1 MPKRP
6 SRGGFEG
13 ADATRKRQKIVHEAP
28 TFEEVASA
36 RHLQQLLTFEQDQK
50 RARHGIQSL
59 KVFLDGFN
67 SGTGDNDARFALLR
81 EYLEASRPRDSTGD
95 DAVYLSDVMET
106 WSYGAQVN
114 NEAMMSAVPA
124 VLALLLQV
132 VSQSLQLLPHALD
145 IARTL
150 LQERQ
155 LKLIAKCLSAPK
167 GSGYVI
173 SPTLRLMRELVTLDG
188 GTLARRVFRARDHTF
203 ASFARNLEIRH
214 LGADGERGG
223 GVVEDPSKPSV
234 RTNAIK
240 LFLSCLKFLPSEAKK
255 ELLMLKEVF
264 SHLTFLIK
272 DDPPFLIV
280 ELLAALKKSVLLD
293 EKLPREVK
301 FRTFNTKTLDR
312 LAGLYTYRHDV
323 EGDDQPSVRESVHE
337 FLLYTCTTPGAGVLY
352 SGTGL
357 YPKELEDE
365 AAQDVKSLDDYAL
378 ERVAWMDKYKDDIAV
393 ANFVLSEF
401 IQKLR
406 PWSSLKHSELI
417 VAIFQSAP
425 ELVASY
431 FINNKSFTFEPKLS
445 MTWIGYAAFLFN
457 TVNLP
462 LPPHYGPTTGY
473 RRVPPPTSILLDNIL
488 PLPLKQRDLVRC
500 LSSKSTLV
508 SFFAVRILVLAL
520 QKLQVA
526 LKMHREAAESS
537 KSTWET
543 ASRKLIDEFCQK
555 IPDMKEVTKCYKAMA
570 EENVLQR
577 EAASRLL
584 LLYYE
589 VIPQVALRAN
599 FDVSPFL
606 VNSLTRL
613 DSRADEP
620 QNQALA
626 LMELENLIA
635 IAGYSPGMRWFAKT
649 EGLAASPFVALLK
662 FYVEA
667 AQGRPKLKEVL
678 ESVAVQHQLVL
689 QKTGLVPLLCA
700 ARELKKSGKSRNLD
714 LIWEFVDNCAGRCAA
729 SPLKYVDLMQESATQ
744 GGDEVFA
751 SLLLATMAEQLSFV
765 ADKATDKKDL
775 ELLSKFLTVL
785 LSCAQ
790 TKGETKA
797 VISAFAKKMTEVL
810 GDRASAVIP
819 KTDKAFLNGEPG
831 DEATVAD
838 DAGPQLQRQNTSAN
852 DEEMDKHSLEVIL
865 DVSYEL
871 DDDNSALLKWNSKS
885 VEDLVDEG
893 YAAALIRLLWSEHG
907 SIRQEAL
914 TNILKMA
921 AKFKES
927 NYEEKDQI
935 WLLLSE
941 LAESS
946 RALVTRGPVA
956 SPLVSF
962 AIASLEVLKNPLHCL
977 YAKVNSFLTRG
988 PVWQHDKVPLAH
1000 DILHGA
1006 PSEDD
1011 RYYTEVSWLLA
1022 YLLDGLRT
1030 PADLAVYHQK
1040 KWFEK
1045 IFALAGN
1052 PYMRANLR
1060 TRILRILW
1068 RATCI
1073 EGGSTTLATRFGI
1086 VSWLE
1091 VQEARCGG
1099 GSGSGGGVEKVD
1111 ADTRETKR
1119 LYRALRRR
1127 VWETCDQERVGEW
1140 SRKGVPL
1147 GLEG

>member
-6 SRGGFEG
+6 SRGLEG
-13 ADATRKRQKIVHEAP
+13 ADVSRKRQKVVHEAP
-28 TFEEVASA
+28 TFEEVNHS
-36 RHLQQLLTFEQDQK
+36 RHLQQLLTFDQDQK

-67 SGTGDNDARFALLR
+67 SGDGDNKDRFTTLR
-81 EYLEASRPRDSTGD
+81 EYLDAARPRDTSG
-95 DAVYLSDVMET
+95 DAVHLGDIMET
-106 WSYGAQVN
+106 WSYGAQIN

-132 VSQSLQLLPHALD
+132 ASQTLELLPHALD

-155 LKLIAKCLSAPK
+155 LKLIARCLSAPK
-167 GSGYVI
+167 GSGYII
-173 SPTLRLMRELVTLDG
+173 SPTLRLVREIVTLDG
-188 GTLARRVFRARDHTF
+188 GALARRVFRARDHTF

-214 LGADGERGG
+214 LGGADGEKSG
-223 GVVEDPSKPSV
+223 VEDPSKPSV

-240 LFLSCLKFLPSEAKK
+240 LFLSCLKFLPAEAKK
-255 ELLMLKEVF
+255 EMLMLKEVF
-264 SHLTFLIK
+264 SHLTFLLK
-272 DDPPFLIV
+272 DDPPFLIL
-280 ELLAALKKSVLLD
+280 EMLAALKKYVLLD
-293 EKLPREVK
+293 DKLPREVK
-301 FRTFNTKTLDR
+301 FRAFNTKTLDR
-312 LAGLYTYRHDV
+312 LAGLYGYRHDV
-323 EGDDQPSVRESVHE
+323 EGDDQPSVREAVHE
-337 FLLYTCTTPGAGVLY
+337 FLLYACTTPGAGVLY

-365 AAQDVKSLDDYAL
+365 AAQDVKSLDDYGL
-378 ERVAWMDKYKDDIAV
+378 ERVAWMDKYKDDIVV

-417 VAIFQSAP
+417 VAIFQAAP

-431 FINNKSFTFEPKLS
+431 FLNNKSFTFEPKLS

-462 LPPHYGPTTGY
+462 LPPHYGPTPGY
-473 RRVPPPTSILLDNIL
+473 RRVPPPTSILLDNIM

-508 SFFAVRILVLAL
+508 SFFAIRILVLAL
-520 QKLQVA
+520 QKLEAA

-537 KSTWET
+537 KSTWEMAT
-543 ASRKLIDEFCQK
+543 RKLIDEFCQK

-613 DSRADEP
+613 DNRAEEP

-662 FYVEA
+662 FYVEN
-667 AQGRPKLKEVL
+667 AQGRSKLKEVL
-678 ESVAVQHQLVL
+678 QSVAVQHQLVL
-689 QKTGLVPLLCA
+689 QQTGLTPLLRA
-700 ARELKKSGKSRNLD
+700 ARELRKGGKSRNPV
-714 LIWEFVDNCAGRCAA
+714 LIWEYLDNCAGRCAA
-729 SPLKYVDLMQESATQ
+729 SPLKYVDLMQESVTEGQ
-744 GGDEVFA
+744 DESSA
-751 SLLLATMAEQLSFV
+751 SLILATTVEQLPFV
-765 ADKATDKKDL
+765 ADKATNKKDL
-775 ELLSKFLTVL
+775 ELLSKFLTVF
-785 LSCAQ
+785 LSGAQ
-790 TKGETKA
+790 TKGETPA
-797 VISAFAKKMTEVL
+797 VISAFAKKMTEIL
-810 GDRASAVIP
+810 AGRAPAIAPEADDTLLEGEVEEEAASEDMGTVSQRQRPAIV
-819 KTDKAFLNGEPG
+819 NGEL
-831 DEATVAD
+831 D
-838 DAGPQLQRQNTSAN
+838 DS
-852 DEEMDKHSLEVIL
+852 SLEAIL
-865 DVSYEL
+865 DVPFGPDE
-871 DDDNSALLKWNSKS
+871 DNSALLKWNSKS
-885 VEDLVDEG
+885 VEDLIDEG
-893 YAAALIRLLWSEHG
+893 YAAALIRLLWSEHA

-914 TNILKMA
+914 TNIMKMA

-927 NYEEKDQI
+927 TYEEKDQI

-946 RALVTRGPVA
+946 RVLVTRGPIA

-962 AIASLEVLKNPLHCL
+962 AISALEVLKNPLHCL
-977 YAKVNSFLTRG
+977 YPKVNSFLTRG

-1006 PSEDD
+1006 PSDDD

-1045 IFALAGN
+1045 VFALAGN

-1060 TRILRILW
+1060 TRILRVLW

-1091 VQEARCGG
+1091 AQEARCDGG
-1099 GSGSGGGVEKVD
+1099 GGDASAEDKVERID
-1111 ADTRETKR
+1111 ADSRETRR

-1140 SRKGVPL
+1140 SRKGIPSA
-1147 GLEG
+1147 LEA

>member
-6 SRGGFEG
+6 SRGLEG
-13 ADATRKRQKIVHEAP
+13 TDASRKRQKVVHEAP
-28 TFEEVASA
+28 TFEEVNHS
-36 RHLQQLLTFEQDQK
+36 RHLQQLLTFDQDQK

-67 SGTGDNDARFALLR
+67 SGNGDNKDRFTTLR
-81 EYLEASRPRDSTGD
+81 EYLDAARPRDTSD
-95 DAVYLSDVMET
+95 DAVHLGDIMET
-106 WSYGAQVN
+106 WSYGAQIN

-132 VSQSLQLLPHALD
+132 ASQTLELLPHALD

-155 LKLIAKCLSAPK
+155 LKLIARCLSAPK
-167 GSGYVI
+167 GSGYII
-173 SPTLRLMRELVTLDG
+173 SPTLRLVREIVTLDG
-188 GTLARRVFRARDHTF
+188 GALARRVFRARDHTF
-203 ASFARNLEIRH
+203 ASFARNLEIRY
-214 LGADGERGG
+214 LGGADGEKSG
-223 GVVEDPSKPSV
+223 VEDPSKPSV

-240 LFLSCLKFLPSEAKK
+240 LFLSCLKFLPAEAKK
-255 ELLMLKEVF
+255 EMLMLKEVF
-264 SHLTFLIK
+264 SHLTFLLK
-272 DDPPFLIV
+272 DDPPFLIL
-280 ELLAALKKSVLLD
+280 EMLASLKKHVLLD
-293 EKLPREVK
+293 EKVPREVK
-301 FRTFNTKTLDR
+301 FRAFNTKTLDR
-312 LAGLYTYRHDV
+312 LAGLYAYRHDV
-323 EGDDQPSVRESVHE
+323 EGDDKPSVREVVHE

-365 AAQDVKSLDDYAL
+365 AAQDVKSLDDYGL

-417 VAIFQSAP
+417 VAIFQAAP

-431 FINNKSFTFEPKLS
+431 FLNNKSFTFEPKLS

-473 RRVPPPTSILLDNIL
+473 RRVPPPTSILLDNIM

-508 SFFAVRILVLAL
+508 SFFAIRILVLAL
-520 QKLQVA
+520 QKLEAA

-537 KSTWET
+537 KSTWEMAT
-543 ASRKLIDEFCQK
+543 RKLIDEFCQK

-613 DSRADEP
+613 DSRAEEP

-662 FYVEA
+662 FYVEN
-667 AQGRPKLKEVL
+667 AQGRSKLKEVL

-689 QKTGLVPLLCA
+689 QQTGLTPLLRA
-700 ARELKKSGKSRNLD
+700 ARELRNGGKSRNLD
-714 LIWEFVDNCAGRCAA
+714 LIWEYLDSCAGRCAA
-729 SPLKYVDLMQESATQ
+729 SPLKYVELMQESVTEGQ
-744 GGDEVFA
+744 DESSA
-751 SLLLATMAEQLSFV
+751 SLILATTVEQLPFV
-765 ADKATDKKDL
+765 ADKAMNKKDL
-775 ELLSKFLTVL
+775 ELLSKFLTVF

-790 TKGETKA
+790 TKGETPA
-797 VISAFAKKMTEVL
+797 VISAFAKKMTEIL
-810 GDRASAVIP
+810 AGRAPAVSPEADETLLEGEAEEETASEDNGAVSQRQKPVIV
-819 KTDKAFLNGEPG
+819 NGEL
-831 DEATVAD
+831 D
-838 DAGPQLQRQNTSAN
+838 DS
-852 DEEMDKHSLEVIL
+852 SLEAIL
-865 DVSYEL
+865 DVPFGPDE
-871 DDDNSALLKWNSKS
+871 DNSALLKWNSKS
-885 VEDLVDEG
+885 VEDLIDEG
-893 YAAALIRLLWSEHG
+893 YAAALIRLLWSEHA

-914 TNILKMA
+914 TNIMKMA

-927 NYEEKDQI
+927 TYEEKDQI

-946 RALVTRGPVA
+946 RVLVTRGPIA

-962 AIASLEVLKNPLHCL
+962 AISALEVLKNPLHCL
-977 YAKVNSFLTRG
+977 YPKVNSFLTRG

-1006 PSEDD
+1006 PSDD
-1011 RYYTEVSWLLA
+1011 DKYYTEVSWLLA

-1045 IFALAGN
+1045 VFALAGN

-1060 TRILRILW
+1060 TRILRVLW

-1091 VQEARCGG
+1091 AQEARCDGG
-1099 GSGSGGGVEKVD
+1099 GGDASAEDKVERVD
-1111 ADTRETKR
+1111 ADSRETRR

-1140 SRKGVPL
+1140 SRKGIPSA
-1147 GLEG
+1147 LEA

>member
-1 MPKRP
+1 MVKRP
-6 SRGGFEG
+6 SRGLEG
-13 ADATRKRQKIVHEAP
+13 ADVLRKRQKVVHEAP
-28 TFEEVASA
+28 TFEEVNHS
-36 RHLQQLLTFEQDQK
+36 RHLQQLLTFDQDQK

-59 KVFLDGFN
+59 KVFLDGFS
-67 SGTGDNDARFALLR
+67 SGNGDNKDRFTTLR
-81 EYLEASRPRDSTGD
+81 EYLDAARPRDTSDNAVHLGD
-95 DAVYLSDVMET
+95 IMET
-106 WSYGAQVN
+106 WSYAAQVN

-132 VSQSLQLLPHALD
+132 ASQTLELLPHALD

-155 LKLIAKCLSAPK
+155 LKLIARCLSAPK

-173 SPTLRLMRELVTLDG
+173 SPTLRLVRELVMLDG

-214 LGADGERGG
+214 LGGAADGEKNSS
-223 GVVEDPSKPSV
+223 VEDPSRPSV

-240 LFLSCLKFLPSEAKK
+240 LFLSCLKFLPAEAKK
-255 ELLMLKEVF
+255 EMLMLKEVF
-264 SHLTFLIK
+264 SHLTFLLK
-272 DDPPFLIV
+272 DDPPYLIL
-280 ELLAALKKSVLLD
+280 EMLAALKKHVLLD
-293 EKLPREVK
+293 DKLPREVK

-312 LAGLYTYRHDV
+312 LAGLYAYRHDV
-323 EGDDQPSVRESVHE
+323 EGDGKPSVRGSVHE

-352 SGTGL
+352 SGTGI

-365 AAQDVKSLDDYAL
+365 AAQDVKSLDDYGL
-378 ERVAWMDKYKDDIAV
+378 ERIAWMDKYKDDIAV

-417 VAIFQSAP
+417 VAIFQAAP

-431 FINNKSFTFEPKLS
+431 FLNNKSFTFEPKLS

-500 LSSKSTLV
+500 LSNKSTLI
-508 SFFAVRILVLAL
+508 SFFAIRILVLAL
-520 QKLQVA
+520 QKLEVA

-537 KSTWET
+537 KSTWEM
-543 ASRKLIDEFCQK
+543 AARKLIDEFYQK

-606 VNSLTRL
+606 VKSLTRL
-613 DSRADEP
+613 DSRAEEP

-662 FYVEA
+662 FYVEN
-667 AQGRPKLKEVL
+667 AQGRSKLKEVL

-689 QKTGLVPLLCA
+689 QQVGLTPLLRA
-700 ARELKKSGKSRNLD
+700 ARELKKGGKPRNLD
-714 LIWEFVDNCAGRCAA
+714 LIWEYLDNCAGRCAA
-729 SPLKYVDLMQESATQ
+729 SPLKYVELMQESVTEGQ
-744 GGDEVFA
+744 VGNST
-751 SLLLATMAEQLSFV
+751 SLILATVVEQLPFV

-775 ELLSKFLTVL
+775 EHLSEFLTVL

-790 TKGETKA
+790 TNGEAPA
-797 VISAFAKKMTEVL
+797 VIGVFAKKMTEILVGRAPAVVPKADVALL
-810 GDRASAVIP
+810 GGEAGEGAASEV
-819 KTDKAFLNGEPG
+819 NG
-831 DEATVAD
+831 
-838 DAGPQLQRQNTSAN
+838 AGPQRQKPVIVNGELDDS
-852 DEEMDKHSLEVIL
+852 SLEAIL
-865 DVSYEL
+865 DVPFGPDE
-871 DDDNSALLKWNSKS
+871 DNSALLKWNFKS

-893 YAAALIRLLWSEHG
+893 YAAALIRLLWSEHA

-927 NYEEKDQI
+927 TYEEKDQI

-946 RALVTRGPVA
+946 RVLVARGPVP

-962 AIASLEVLKNPLHCL
+962 AISALEVLKNPLHCL

-1006 PSEDD
+1006 PSDD
-1011 RYYTEVSWLLA
+1011 DKYYTEVSWLLA

-1045 IFALAGN
+1045 VFALAGN

-1060 TRILRILW
+1060 TRILRVLW

-1091 VQEARCGG
+1091 AQEARCGG
-1099 GSGSGGGVEKVD
+1099 GGEPSAEDKVERID
-1111 ADTRETKR
+1111 ADSRETRR

-1140 SRKGVPL
+1140 SRKGIPSAL
-1147 GLEG
+1147 GA

>member
-6 SRGGFEG
+6 SRGLEG
-13 ADATRKRQKIVHEAP
+13 ADVSRKRQKVVHEAP
-28 TFEEVASA
+28 TFEEVNHS
-36 RHLQQLLTFEQDQK
+36 RHLQQLLTFDQDQK

-67 SGTGDNDARFALLR
+67 SGDGDNKDRFTTLR
-81 EYLEASRPRDSTGD
+81 EYLDAARPRDTSG
-95 DAVYLSDVMET
+95 DAVHLGDIMET
-106 WSYGAQVN
+106 WSYGAQIN

-132 VSQSLQLLPHALD
+132 ASQTLELLPHALD

-155 LKLIAKCLSAPK
+155 LKLIARCLSAPK
-167 GSGYVI
+167 GSGYII
-173 SPTLRLMRELVTLDG
+173 SPTLRLVREIVTLDG
-188 GTLARRVFRARDHTF
+188 GALARRVFRARDHTF

-214 LGADGERGG
+214 LGGADGEKSG
-223 GVVEDPSKPSV
+223 VEDPSKPSV

-240 LFLSCLKFLPSEAKK
+240 LFLSCLKFLPAEAKK
-255 ELLMLKEVF
+255 EMLMLKEVF
-264 SHLTFLIK
+264 SHLTFLLK
-272 DDPPFLIV
+272 DDPPFLIL
-280 ELLAALKKSVLLD
+280 EMLAALKKYVLLD
-293 EKLPREVK
+293 DKLPREVK
-301 FRTFNTKTLDR
+301 FRAFNTKTLDR
-312 LAGLYTYRHDV
+312 LAGLYGYRHDV
-323 EGDDQPSVRESVHE
+323 EGDDQPSVREAVHE
-337 FLLYTCTTPGAGVLY
+337 FLLYACTTPGAGVLY

-365 AAQDVKSLDDYAL
+365 AAQDVKSLDDYGL
-378 ERVAWMDKYKDDIAV
+378 ERVAWMDKYKDDIVV

-417 VAIFQSAP
+417 VAIFQAAP

-431 FINNKSFTFEPKLS
+431 FLNNKSFTFEPKLS

-473 RRVPPPTSILLDNIL
+473 RRVPPPTSILLDNIM

-508 SFFAVRILVLAL
+508 SFFAIRILVLAL
-520 QKLQVA
+520 QKLEAA

-537 KSTWET
+537 KSTWEMAT
-543 ASRKLIDEFCQK
+543 RKLIDEFCQK

-613 DSRADEP
+613 DNRAEEP

-662 FYVEA
+662 FYVEN
-667 AQGRPKLKEVL
+667 AQGRSKLKEVL
-678 ESVAVQHQLVL
+678 QSVAVQHQLVL
-689 QKTGLVPLLCA
+689 QQTGLTPLLRA
-700 ARELKKSGKSRNLD
+700 ARELRKGDKSRNPV
-714 LIWEFVDNCAGRCAA
+714 LIWEYLDNCAGRCAA
-729 SPLKYVDLMQESATQ
+729 SPLKYVDLMQESVTEGQ
-744 GGDEVFA
+744 DESSA
-751 SLLLATMAEQLSFV
+751 SLILATTVEQLPFV
-765 ADKATDKKDL
+765 ADKATNKKDL
-775 ELLSKFLTVL
+775 ELLSKFLTVF
-785 LSCAQ
+785 LSGAQ
-790 TKGETKA
+790 TKGETPA
-797 VISAFAKKMTEVL
+797 VISAFAKKMTEIL
-810 GDRASAVIP
+810 AGRAPAIAPEADDTLLEGEVEEEAASEDMGTVSQRQRPAIV
-819 KTDKAFLNGEPG
+819 NGEL
-831 DEATVAD
+831 D
-838 DAGPQLQRQNTSAN
+838 DS
-852 DEEMDKHSLEVIL
+852 SLEAIL
-865 DVSYEL
+865 DVPFGPDE
-871 DDDNSALLKWNSKS
+871 DNSALLKWNSKS
-885 VEDLVDEG
+885 VEDLIDEG
-893 YAAALIRLLWSEHG
+893 YAAALIRLLWSEHA

-914 TNILKMA
+914 TNIMKMA

-927 NYEEKDQI
+927 TYEEKDQI

-946 RALVTRGPVA
+946 RVLVTRGPIA

-962 AIASLEVLKNPLHCL
+962 AISALEVLKNPLHCL
-977 YAKVNSFLTRG
+977 YPKVNSFLTRG

-1006 PSEDD
+1006 PSDDD

-1045 IFALAGN
+1045 VFALAGN

-1060 TRILRILW
+1060 TRILRVLW

-1091 VQEARCGG
+1091 AQEARCDGG
-1099 GSGSGGGVEKVD
+1099 GGDASAEDKVERID
-1111 ADTRETKR
+1111 ADSRETRR

-1140 SRKGVPL
+1140 SRKGIPSA
-1147 GLEG
+1147 LEA

>member
-6 SRGGFEG
+6 SRGPEG
-13 ADATRKRQKIVHEAP
+13 ADTLRKRQKVVHEAP
-28 TFEEVASA
+28 TFEEVNAS
-36 RHLQQLLTFEQDQK
+36 RQLQQLLSFEQDQR

-67 SGTGDNDARFALLR
+67 SGNGDNADRFTILK
-81 EYLEASRPRDSTGD
+81 EYLDAARPRDTSD
-95 DAVYLSDVMET
+95 EAVYLADIMET
-106 WSYGAQVN
+106 WSFSAQLN

-132 VSQSLQLLPHALD
+132 TSQSLDLLPHALD

-150 LQERQ
+150 LLERQ
-155 LKLIAKCLSAPK
+155 LKLIAKSLSAPK
-167 GSGYVI
+167 GSGYII
-173 SPTLRLMRELVTLDG
+173 SPTLRLVREVVTLDG
-188 GTLARRVFRARDHTF
+188 GALARRVFRARDHTF
-203 ASFARNLEIRH
+203 ASFARNLEIRN
-214 LGADGERGG
+214 LSGGEGG
-223 GVVEDPSKPSV
+223 VEDPLKPSV

-240 LFLSCLKFLPSEAKK
+240 LFLSCLKLLPAEAKK

-264 SHLTFLIK
+264 SHLTFLLK
-272 DDPPFLIV
+272 DDPAFLILEMLGV
-280 ELLAALKKSVLLD
+280 LKKHVLLD

-301 FRTFNTKTLDR
+301 FRAFNTKTLDR
-312 LAGLYTYRHDV
+312 LAGLYAYRHDV
-323 EGDDQPSVRESVHE
+323 EGDDTPSVKESVHE
-337 FLLYTCTTPGAGVLY
+337 FLVYTCTTPGAGVLY

-365 AAQDVKSLDDYAL
+365 AAQDVKSLDDFGL
-378 ERVAWMDKYKDDIAV
+378 ERVAWMDKYRDEIAV

-417 VAIFQSAP
+417 VAIFQAAP
-425 ELVASY
+425 ELLASY
-431 FINNKSFTFEPKLS
+431 FLSNKSFTFEPKLS

-500 LSSKSTLV
+500 LSHKSTLV
-508 SFFAVRILVLAL
+508 SFFAIRILVLAL
-520 QKLQVA
+520 QKLEVA
-526 LKMHREAAESS
+526 LRMHREAAESS

-543 ASRKLIDEFCQK
+543 AARKLVDEFCQK
-555 IPDMKEVTKCYKAMA
+555 IPDMKEVTKCYKAMS

-606 VNSLTRL
+606 VNSLNRL
-613 DSRADEP
+613 DSRSAEP

-635 IAGYSPGMRWFAKT
+635 IAGYSPGMRWFAKA
-649 EGLAASPFVALLK
+649 EGLAASPFVALFK
-662 FYVEA
+662 FYVEN
-667 AQGRPKLKEVL
+667 AQGRSKLKEVL

-689 QKTGLVPLLCA
+689 QETGLAPLLRA
-700 ARELKKSGKSRNLD
+700 ARELQKNSKSRNLD
-714 LIWEFVDNCAGRCAA
+714 LIWEYIDNCAGRCAA
-729 SPLKYVDLMQESATQ
+729 SPLKYVDLMQESVDSVAQ
-744 GGDEVFA
+744 GQDEASA
-751 SLLLATMAEQLSFV
+751 SLILATMVEQLPFV
-765 ADKATDKKDL
+765 ADKTTNKKDL

-785 LSCAQ
+785 LSCAT
-790 TKGETKA
+790 TKGETQA
-797 VISAFAKKMTEVL
+797 AISAFAQKMTEVL
-810 GDRASAVIP
+810 SGRASAVIP
-819 KTDKAFLNGEPG
+819 ETDASLLE
-831 DEATVAD
+831 DYSEE
-838 DAGPQLQRQNTSAN
+838 DAGAT
-852 DEEMDKHSLEVIL
+852 EETGAKSQKQKPTATGGELDGPALEAIL
-865 DVSYEL
+865 DVPYGADE
-871 DDDNSALLKWNSKS
+871 DNSALLKWNSKN
-885 VEDLVDEG
+885 VEDLVDDG
-893 YAAALIRLLWSEHG
+893 HAAALIRLLWSEHA

-914 TNILKMA
+914 TNIMKMA

-927 NYEEKDQI
+927 SYEEKDQI

-941 LAESS
+941 LVESS
-946 RALVTRGPVA
+946 RALVPQGPVA
-956 SPLVSF
+956 SSLVSF
-962 AIASLEVLKNPLHCL
+962 AISALEVLKNPLHCL
-977 YAKVNSFLTRG
+977 YPKVNSFLTRG

-1006 PSEDD
+1006 PSDDD

-1022 YLLDGLRT
+1022 YLLEGLRT
-1030 PADLAVYHQK
+1030 PADLAVFHQK

-1060 TRILRILW
+1060 TRILRILY

-1086 VSWLE
+1086 MSWLE
-1091 VQEARCGG
+1091 AQEARFAGAA
-1099 GSGSGGGVEKVD
+1099 VERD
-1111 ADTRETKR
+1111 ADGRETRR

-1140 SRKGVPL
+1140 SRKGVSL
-1147 GLEG
+1147 ALQA

>member
-6 SRGGFEG
+6 PRGLEG
-13 ADATRKRQKIVHEAP
+13 ADASRKRQKVVHEVP
-28 TFEEVASA
+28 TFEEVNHS
-36 RHLQQLLTFEQDQK
+36 RHLQQLLTFDQDQK
-50 RARHGIQSL
+50 RSRHGIQSL

-67 SGTGDNDARFALLR
+67 LGDADSNKDRFTTLR
-81 EYLEASRPRDSTGD
+81 EYLDAARPRDTSG
-95 DAVYLSDVMET
+95 DAVHLGDIMET
-106 WSYGAQVN
+106 WSYSAQIN

-132 VSQSLQLLPHALD
+132 ASQSLELLPHALD
-145 IARTL
+145 VARTL

-155 LKLIAKCLSAPK
+155 LKLIARCLSAPK
-167 GSGYVI
+167 GSGYII
-173 SPTLRLMRELVTLDG
+173 SPTLRLVREIVTLDG
-188 GTLARRVFRARDHTF
+188 GVLAKRVFRARDHTF

-214 LGADGERGG
+214 LGGADGERGG
-223 GVVEDPSKPSV
+223 IEDPSKPSV

-240 LFLSCLKFLPSEAKK
+240 LFLTCLKFLPVEAKK
-255 ELLMLKEVF
+255 EMLMLKEVF
-264 SHLTFLIK
+264 SHLTFLLK
-272 DDPPFLIV
+272 DDPPFLIL
-280 ELLAALKKSVLLD
+280 EMLAALKKHVLLD
-293 EKLPREVK
+293 DKLPREVK
-301 FRTFNTKTLDR
+301 FRAFNTKTLDR
-312 LAGLYTYRHDV
+312 LAGLYAYRHDV
-323 EGDDQPSVRESVHE
+323 DGDDTPSVRDVAHE

-365 AAQDVKSLDDYAL
+365 AAQDVKSLDDYGL
-378 ERVAWMDKYKDDIAV
+378 ERVAWMDKYKDDVAV

-417 VAIFQSAP
+417 VAIFQAAP

-431 FINNKSFTFEPKLS
+431 FLSNKSFTFEPKLS

-462 LPPHYGPTTGY
+462 LPPHYGATAGY

-508 SFFAVRILVLAL
+508 SFFAIRILVLAL
-520 QKLQVA
+520 QKLDAA

-537 KSTWET
+537 KSTWEM
-543 ASRKLIDEFCQK
+543 AARKLVDEFCQK

-613 DSRADEP
+613 DSRAEEP

-635 IAGYSPGMRWFAKT
+635 IAGFSPGMRWFAKT

-662 FYVEA
+662 FYVEN
-667 AQGRPKLKEVL
+667 AQGRSKLKEVL

-689 QKTGLVPLLCA
+689 QQTGLAPLLRA
-700 ARELKKSGKSRNLD
+700 ARELKKGGKTRNPD
-714 LIWEFVDNCAGRCAA
+714 LIWEYLDNCAGRCAA
-729 SPLKYVDLMQESATQ
+729 SPLKYVDLMQESVTDGQ
-744 GGDEVFA
+744 ENISA
-751 SLLLATMAEQLSFV
+751 SLILATMAEQLSFV
-765 ADKATDKKDL
+765 ADKATNKKDL

-785 LSCAQ
+785 LSCVQ
-790 TKGETKA
+790 TKGETPA
-797 VISAFAKKMTEVL
+797 LISAFAQKMTGVL
-810 GDRASAVIP
+810 AGHASAVVP
-819 KTDKAFLNGEPG
+819 EADKSLLEG
-831 DEATVAD
+831 DSEEKAASNDKGVES
-838 DAGPQLQRQNTSAN
+838 QRQKPDTVN
-852 DEEMDKHSLEVIL
+852 DEFDDSSLEAIL
-865 DVSYEL
+865 DVPFGPDE
-871 DDDNSALLKWNSKS
+871 DNSALLKWNSKS

-914 TNILKMA
+914 TNIMKMA

-927 NYEEKDQI
+927 TYEEKDQI

-946 RALVTRGPVA
+946 RVLVTRGPVA

-962 AIASLEVLKNPLHCL
+962 AISALEVLKNPLHCL
-977 YAKVNSFLTRG
+977 YPKVNSFLTRG

-1006 PSEDD
+1006 PSDDD

-1045 IFALAGN
+1045 VFALAGN

-1060 TRILRILW
+1060 TRILRVLW
-1068 RATCI
+1068 RATFI

-1091 VQEARCGG
+1091 AQEARCDGAP
-1099 GSGSGGGVEKVD
+1099 VEDKAERVV
-1111 ADTRETKR
+1111 ADGRETRR

-1140 SRKGVPL
+1140 SRKGIPSA
-1147 GLEG
+1147 LEA

>member
-6 SRGGFEG
+6 SRGPD
-13 ADATRKRQKIVHEAP
+13 DAARKRQKVVHEAP
-28 TFEEVASA
+28 TFEEVNTA
-36 RHLQQLLTFEQDQK
+36 RQLQGLLTFDQDQK

-67 SGTGDNDARFALLR
+67 TPDADNSDRFALLR
-81 EYLEASRPRDSTGD
+81 EYLVAAQPRDTSE
-95 DAVYLSDVMET
+95 DAVYLPDLMEM
-106 WSYGAQVN
+106 WAFGAQAN
-114 NEAMMSAVPA
+114 NEGLMSAVPA

-132 VSQSLQLLPHALD
+132 ASSSLELLPRALD
-145 IARTL
+145 LARTL

-155 LKLIAKCLSAPK
+155 LKLVARNLSAPK

-173 SPTLRLMRELVTLDG
+173 SPTLRLLREVVTIDG
-188 GTLARRVFRARDHTF
+188 GALARRVFRARDSTF

-214 LGADGERGG
+214 LGSEGL
-223 GVVEDPSKPSV
+223 EDPSKPSV

-240 LFLSCLKFLPSEAKK
+240 LFLSCLKYLPSEAKK

-264 SHLTFLIK
+264 SHLTFLLK
-272 DDPPFLIV
+272 DDPPFLIS
-280 ELLAALKKSVLLD
+280 EMLDALKKHVLLD

-301 FRTFNTKTLDR
+301 FRAFNTKTLDR
-312 LAGLYTYRHDV
+312 LAGLYAYRHDG
-323 EGDDQPSVRESVHE
+323 EGEVKEKVHE
-337 FLLYTCTTPGAGVLY
+337 FLVYACTSPGAGVLY

-365 AAQDVKSLDDYAL
+365 AAQDVKSSDDFGL
-378 ERVAWMDKYKDDIAV
+378 ERVAWMDKYKDEVAV

-417 VAIFQSAP
+417 VAIFQAAP

-431 FINNKSFTFEPKLS
+431 FIGNKSFSFEPKLS

-457 TVNLP
+457 TVHLP
-462 LPPHYGPTTGY
+462 LPPHFGPVNGY

-500 LSSKSTLV
+500 LSHKSTLV

-520 QKLQVA
+520 QKLEVA
-526 LKMHREAAESS
+526 LKMHREAAESA
-537 KSTWET
+537 KSTWDT

-606 VNSLTRL
+606 VNALNRL
-613 DSRADEP
+613 DGRAEEP

-635 IAGYSPGMRWFAKT
+635 IAGYSPGMRWFAKA

-662 FYVEA
+662 LYVEN
-667 AQGRPKLKEVL
+667 AQGRTKLKQVL
-678 ESVAVQHQLVL
+678 ASVAVQHQLVL
-689 QKTGLVPLLCA
+689 PETGLAPFIRA
-700 ARELKKSGKSRNLD
+700 AKGVKKGKAKDINF
-714 LIWEFVDNCAGRCAA
+714 IWGYLDNCAGRCATSA
-729 SPLKYVDLMQESATQ
+729 LKYVDLMQESVE
-744 GGDEVFA
+744 DDVSA
-751 SLLLATMAEQLSFV
+751 SLILATMVEQLPFI
-765 ADKATDKKDL
+765 ADKTTDKKEL
-775 ELLSKFLTVL
+775 ELLSKFLALV
-785 LSCAQ
+785 LSCAK
-790 TKGETKA
+790 TKGET
-797 VISAFAKKMTEVL
+797 SAAIDALAKKMTATL
-810 GDRASAVIP
+810 DGRAPAVVP
-819 KTDKAFLNGEPG
+819 KSDKSLL
-831 DEATVAD
+831 D
-838 DAGPQLQRQNTSAN
+838 DASEEADESEDTTKPERQKAATGGKLDDS
-852 DEEMDKHSLEVIL
+852 SLEAIL
-865 DVSYEL
+865 DVPFA
-871 DDDNSALLKWNSKS
+871 DDEDNSALLKWNSKS
-885 VEDLVDEG
+885 VEDLVDDG
-893 YAAALIRLLWSEHG
+893 HAAALIRLLWSEHA

-914 TNILKMA
+914 TNIMKMA
-921 AKFKES
+921 ARIKES
-927 NYEEKDQI
+927 SYEEKDQI

-941 LAESS
+941 LAESA
-946 RALVTRGPVA
+946 RALVARGPVA
-956 SPLVSF
+956 SPLVAF
-962 AIASLEVLKNPLHCL
+962 AIAALDVLRNPLHCL
-977 YAKVNSFLTRG
+977 YAKVNTFLTRG
-988 PVWQHDKVPLAH
+988 PVWQADKVPLAH

-1006 PSEDD
+1006 PSDDD

-1022 YLLDGLRT
+1022 YLLEGLRG
-1030 PADLAVYHQK
+1030 PADLAVFHQK

-1045 IFALAGN
+1045 VFALAAN
-1052 PYMRANLR
+1052 PYLRANLR
-1060 TRILRILW
+1060 TRILRVLY
-1068 RATCI
+1068 RATCV

-1091 VQEARCGG
+1091 AQEARYVAAGDEE
-1099 GSGSGGGVEKVD
+1099 VAKVF
-1111 ADTRETKR
+1111 
-1119 LYRALRRR
+1119 RALRRR
-1127 VWETCDQERVGEW
+1127 VWETCDRERVGEW
-1140 SRKGVPL
+1140 SRGGVVAA
-1147 GLEG
+1147 LEG

>member
-6 SRGGFEG
+6 SRGLEG
-13 ADATRKRQKIVHEAP
+13 VDAARKRQKVVHEAP
-28 TFEEVASA
+28 TFEEVNHS

-67 SGTGDNDARFALLR
+67 SNDGDNRDRFALLK
-81 EYLEASRPRDSTGD
+81 EYLDASRPRDASD
-95 DAVYLSDVMET
+95 DAVFLADVMET
-106 WSYGAQVN
+106 WSYAAQIN
-114 NEAMMSAVPA
+114 NEAIMSAVPA

-132 VSQSLQLLPHALD
+132 VSQSLELLPHALD

-155 LKLIAKCLSAPK
+155 LKLIAKNLSAPK
-167 GSGYVI
+167 GSGYII
-173 SPTLRLMRELVTLDG
+173 SPTLRLLREVVTLDG
-188 GTLARRVFRARDHTF
+188 GTLARRVFRARDQTF
-203 ASFARNLEIRH
+203 VNFARNLEIKH
-214 LGADGERGG
+214 LTGETAA
-223 GVVEDPSKPSV
+223 VEDPSKPSV

-240 LFLSCLKFLPSEAKK
+240 LFLSCLKFLPTEAKK
-255 ELLMLKEVF
+255 ELLLLKEVF
-264 SHLTFLIK
+264 SHLTFLLK
-272 DDPPFLIV
+272 EDPPLLII
-280 ELLAALKKSVLLD
+280 EMLDALKKYALLD
-293 EKLPREVK
+293 DKLPREVK
-301 FRTFNTKTLDR
+301 FRVFNTKTLDR
-312 LAGLYTYRHDV
+312 LAGLYAYRHDV
-323 EGDDQPSVRESVHE
+323 EGDDKPSVREAVHA

-365 AAQDVKSLDDYAL
+365 AAQDVKSLDDFGL
-378 ERVAWMDKYKDDIAV
+378 ERVAWMDKYKEEIAV
-393 ANFVLSEF
+393 ANFVLSDF

-431 FINNKSFTFEPKLS
+431 FLNNKSFTFEPKLS

-462 LPPHYGPTTGY
+462 LPPHFGPVAGY

-500 LSSKSTLV
+500 LSHKSPLV
-508 SFFAVRILVLAL
+508 AFFAVRILVLAL
-520 QKLQVA
+520 QKLDVA
-526 LKMHREAAESS
+526 LKMHREAAELSRA
-537 KSTWET
+537 TWDT
-543 ASRKLIDEFCQK
+543 AARRLIDEFCQK
-555 IPDMKEVTKCYKAMA
+555 IPDMKEVTKCYKAMD

-613 DSRADEP
+613 DAAAGEES
-620 QNQALA
+620 QNRALA

-635 IAGYSPGMRWFAKT
+635 IAEYSPGMRWFAKA
-649 EGLAASPFVALLK
+649 EALSASPFVALLK
-662 FYVEA
+662 LHVEN
-667 AQGRPKLKEVL
+667 AQGRSKLREVL

-689 QKTGLVPLLCA
+689 QQTGLVPLLRA
-700 ARELKKSGKSRNLD
+700 ARELKKSGKVRKLD
-714 LIWEFVDNCAGRCAA
+714 LIWEYLDNCAGRCAA
-729 SPLKYVDLMQESATQ
+729 SPLKYVDLMQESVD
-744 GGDEVFA
+744 GGDSVSA
-751 SLLLATMAEQLSFV
+751 SLLLAAMVEQLPFV
-765 ADKATDKKDL
+765 AEKATDKEL
-775 ELLSKFLTVL
+775 GLLSMFLTLL
-785 LSCAQ
+785 LSSAQ
-790 TKGETKA
+790 TKGETSA
-797 VISAFAKKMTEVL
+797 VIVAFAGKMTEVL
-810 GDRASAVIP
+810 SGRAPAVVP
-819 KTDKAFLNGEPG
+819 ETDDALLH
-831 DEATVAD
+831 D
-838 DAGPQLQRQNTSAN
+838 DAGEKADASEEAGAKSQRQKPSIVSEELDESA
-852 DEEMDKHSLEVIL
+852 LEAIL
-865 DVSYEL
+865 DVPYGSEE
-871 DDDNSALLKWNSKS
+871 DNSALLKWNSKS
-885 VEDLVDEG
+885 VEDLVEEG
-893 YAAALIRLLWSEHG
+893 HAGALVRLLLSEHA

-927 NYEEKDQI
+927 SYEEKDQI

-946 RALVTRGPVA
+946 RALVAAGPVA

-962 AIASLEVLKNPLHCL
+962 AANAIDVLKNPLHCL
-977 YAKVNSFLTRG
+977 YPKVNAFLTRG

-1006 PSEDD
+1006 PSDDD

-1022 YLLDGLRT
+1022 YLLEGLRT
-1030 PADLAVYHQK
+1030 PADLAVFHKK

-1045 IFALAGN
+1045 VFALAGN
-1052 PYMRANLR
+1052 PYMRANIR
-1060 TRILRILW
+1060 TRILRILY
-1068 RATCI
+1068 RATRI
-1073 EGGSTTLATRFGI
+1073 EGGSTTLATRFGV

-1091 VQEARCGG
+1091 AQEARFSSAASTVGG
-1099 GSGSGGGVEKVD
+1099 DDG
-1111 ADTRETKR
+1111 RETR
-1119 LYRALRRR
+1119 ALYRALRRR
-1127 VWETCDQERVGEW
+1127 VWESCDQERVGAW
-1140 SRKGVPL
+1140 SRRGIPL
-1147 GLEG
+1147 ALGA

>member
-6 SRGGFEG
+6 SRGGLE
-13 ADATRKRQKIVHEAP
+13 ADAARKRQKVVHEAP
-28 TFEEVASA
+28 TFEEIHAA
-36 RHLQQLLTFEQDQK
+36 RQLQGLLTFDQDVK

-67 SGTGDNDARFALLR
+67 TPDADNKERFALLR
-81 EYLEASRPRDSTGD
+81 EYLDAARPRDTSE
-95 DAVYLSDVMET
+95 DAVHLSDVMEM
-106 WSYGAQVN
+106 WAFGASVN
-114 NEAMMSAVPA
+114 NEALMSAVPA

-132 VSQSLQLLPHALD
+132 ASQSLELLPRALD
-145 IARTL
+145 VARTL

-155 LKLIAKCLSAPK
+155 LKLIARNLSAPK
-167 GSGYVI
+167 GSGYII
-173 SPTLRLMRELVTLDG
+173 SPTLRLLREVVTIDG
-188 GTLARRVFRARDHTF
+188 GTLARRVFRARDSAL

-214 LGADGERGG
+214 LGTEG
-223 GVVEDPSKPSV
+223 VEDPSKPSV

-240 LFLSCLKFLPSEAKK
+240 LFLSLLKFLPSEAKK
-255 ELLMLKEVF
+255 ELLMMKEVF
-264 SHLTFLIK
+264 SHLTFLLK
-272 DDPPFLIV
+272 DDPPFLIL
-280 ELLAALKKSVLLD
+280 EMLEALKKHVLLD

-312 LAGLYTYRHDV
+312 LAGLYAYRHDV
-323 EGDDQPSVRESVHE
+323 EGEDKPSVKEKVHE
-337 FLLYTCTTPGAGVLY
+337 FLVYTCTSPGAGVLY
-352 SGTGL
+352 PGTGL
-357 YPKELEDE
+357 YPKELEDD
-365 AAQDVKSLDDYAL
+365 AAQDVKSLDDFGL
-378 ERVAWMDKYKDDIAV
+378 ERVAWMDKYKDEIAV

-417 VAIFQSAP
+417 VAIFQAAP

-431 FINNKSFTFEPKLS
+431 FINNKSFSFEPKLS

-457 TVNLP
+457 TVQLP
-462 LPPHYGPTTGY
+462 LAKHFGPASGY
-473 RRVPPPTSILLDNIL
+473 RRVPPPTSILLDNVL

-500 LSSKSTLV
+500 LSHKSTLV

-520 QKLQVA
+520 QKLEAA

-537 KSTWET
+537 KSTWDT

-606 VNSLTRL
+606 VNSLNRL
-613 DSRADEP
+613 DSRGDEP

-635 IAGYSPGMRWFAKT
+635 IAGYSPGMRWFAKA

-662 FYVEA
+662 LYVEN
-667 AQGRPKLKEVL
+667 AQGRTKLKEVL

-689 QKTGLVPLLCA
+689 PSTGLVPFIRA
-700 ARELKKSGKSRNLD
+700 AKDLTKSKPRNID
-714 LIWEFVDNCAGRCAA
+714 FIWGYLDNCAGRCAA
-729 SPLKYVDLMQESATQ
+729 SPLKYMDLMQESVQ
-744 GGDEVFA
+744 DEVSA
-751 SLLLATMAEQLSFV
+751 SLILAAMVEQLPFV
-765 ADKATDKKDL
+765 AEKTTDKKEL
-775 ELLSKFLTVL
+775 ELLSKFLSLVL
-785 LSCAQ
+785 GSAKA
-790 TKGETKA
+790 KGETSA
-797 VISAFAKKMTEVL
+797 VAEALAKKMTEVL
-810 GDRASAVIP
+810 AGRAPAVVP
-819 KTDKAFLNGEPG
+819 KAQKNVVDDVAEEE
-831 DEATVAD
+831 DATED
-838 DAGPQLQRQNTSAN
+838 TSKSERQNVDVGGEL
-852 DEEMDKHSLEVIL
+852 DESSLEAIL
-865 DVSYEL
+865 DVPFES
-871 DDDNSALLKWNSKS
+871 DKDNSALLKWNSKS

-893 YAAALIRLLWSEHG
+893 HAAALIRLLWSEHA

-914 TNILKMA
+914 TNIMKMA

-927 NYEEKDQI
+927 SYEEKEQI

-941 LAESS
+941 LVESS
-946 RALVTRGPVA
+946 RPLVTRGPVA
-956 SPLVSF
+956 SPLVAF
-962 AIASLEVLKNPLHCL
+962 AIAALEVLKNPLHCL
-977 YAKVNSFLTRG
+977 YAKVNTFLTRG

-1006 PSEDD
+1006 PSDDD

-1022 YLLDGLRT
+1022 YVLDGLRG
-1030 PADLAVYHQK
+1030 PADLAVLHQK

-1052 PYMRANLR
+1052 PYLRANLR
-1060 TRILRILW
+1060 NRILRILY
-1068 RATCI
+1068 RATRI
-1073 EGGSTTLATRFGI
+1073 EGGSTTLATRFGV
-1086 VSWLE
+1086 VSWLDA
-1091 VQEARCGG
+1091 QEARFVGDEE
-1099 GSGSGGGVEKVD
+1099 VRRV
-1111 ADTRETKR
+1111 
-1119 LYRALRRR
+1119 LRALRRR
-1127 VWETCDQERVGEW
+1127 VWETCDRERVGEW
-1140 SRKGVPL
+1140 SRGGVPL
-1147 GLEG
+1147 ALEA

>member
-1 MPKRP
+1 MVKRP
-6 SRGGFEG
+6 SRGLE
-13 ADATRKRQKIVHEAP
+13 DASRKRQKVVHEAP
-28 TFEEVASA
+28 TFEEVNHS
-36 RHLQQLLTFEQDQK
+36 RHLQQLLTFDQDQK

-59 KVFLDGFN
+59 KVFLDGFS
-67 SGTGDNDARFALLR
+67 SGNGDNKDRFTTLR
-81 EYLEASRPRDSTGD
+81 EYLDAARPRDTTENAVHLGD
-95 DAVYLSDVMET
+95 IMET

-132 VSQSLQLLPHALD
+132 ASQTLELLPHALD

-155 LKLIAKCLSAPK
+155 LKLIARCLSAPK

-173 SPTLRLMRELVTLDG
+173 SPTLRLVRELVMLDG
-188 GTLARRVFRARDHTF
+188 GTLAKRVFRARDHTF

-214 LGADGERGG
+214 LGGAADGEKSSS
-223 GVVEDPSKPSV
+223 VEDPSRPSV

-240 LFLSCLKFLPSEAKK
+240 LFLSCLKFLPAEAKK
-255 ELLMLKEVF
+255 EMLMLKEVF
-264 SHLTFLIK
+264 SHLTFLLK
-272 DDPPFLIV
+272 DDPPYLIL
-280 ELLAALKKSVLLD
+280 EMLAALKKHVLLD
-293 EKLPREVK
+293 DKLPREVK
-301 FRTFNTKTLDR
+301 FRAFNTKTLDR
-312 LAGLYTYRHDV
+312 LAGLYAYRHDV
-323 EGDDQPSVRESVHE
+323 EGDDKPAVREAVHD

-365 AAQDVKSLDDYAL
+365 AAQDVKSLDDYGL
-378 ERVAWMDKYKDDIAV
+378 ERVAWMDKYKDDVAV

-417 VAIFQSAP
+417 VAIFQAAP

-431 FINNKSFTFEPKLS
+431 FLNNKSFTFEPKLS

-508 SFFAVRILVLAL
+508 SFFAIRILVLAL
-520 QKLQVA
+520 QKLEVA
-526 LKMHREAAESS
+526 LNMHREAAESS
-537 KSTWET
+537 KSTWQM
-543 ASRKLIDEFCQK
+543 AARKLIDEFCQK
-555 IPDMKEVTKCYKAMA
+555 IPDMKEVTKCYKSMA
-570 EENVLQR
+570 DENVLQR

-613 DSRADEP
+613 DSRAEEP

-662 FYVEA
+662 FYVEN
-667 AQGRPKLKEVL
+667 AQGRSKLKEVL

-689 QKTGLVPLLCA
+689 QQTGLTPLLRA
-700 ARELKKSGKSRNLD
+700 ARELKKGGKSRNLD
-714 LIWEFVDNCAGRCAA
+714 LVWEYLDNCTGRCAA
-729 SPLKYVDLMQESATQ
+729 SPLKYVDLMQESVSEGQ
-744 GGDEVFA
+744 EGNSA
-751 SLLLATMAEQLSFV
+751 SLILATMVEQLPFAAEKS
-765 ADKATDKKDL
+765 TDEKGLKH
-775 ELLSKFLTVL
+775 LSKFLSVL

-790 TKGETKA
+790 TKGETPA
-797 VISAFAKKMTEVL
+797 VIGAFAKKMTEIL
-810 GDRASAVIP
+810 ADRAPAVVP
-819 KTDKAFLNGEPG
+819 KTDDALLEGEAGDGAASEVNG
-831 DEATVAD
+831 
-838 DAGPQLQRQNTSAN
+838 AGPQRQRPAIMNGEL
-852 DEEMDKHSLEVIL
+852 DDPSLEAIL
-865 DVSYEL
+865 DVPFGPDE
-871 DDDNSALLKWNSKS
+871 DNSALLKWNSKS

-893 YAAALIRLLWSEHG
+893 YAAALIRLLWSEHA

-914 TNILKMA
+914 TNIMKMA
-921 AKFKES
+921 VKFKES
-927 NYEEKDQI
+927 TYEEKEQI

-946 RALVTRGPVA
+946 RVLVARGPVA

-962 AIASLEVLKNPLHCL
+962 AISALDVLKNPLHCL
-977 YAKVNSFLTRG
+977 YPKVNSFLTRG

-1006 PSEDD
+1006 PSDD
-1011 RYYTEVSWLLA
+1011 DKYYTEVSWLLA

-1045 IFALAGN
+1045 VFALAGN

-1060 TRILRILW
+1060 TRILRVLW

-1091 VQEARCGG
+1091 AQEARCEG
-1099 GSGSGGGVEKVD
+1099 GSEASGEYKVERI
-1111 ADTRETKR
+1111 DTDSRETRR

-1140 SRKGVPL
+1140 SRNGIPSAL
-1147 GLEG
+1147 QA

>member
-1 MPKRP
+1 MPKRV
-6 SRGGFEG
+6 SRGFEG
-13 ADATRKRQKIVHEAP
+13 DPSRKRQKVVHEAP
-28 TFEEVASA
+28 TFEEVNTA
-36 RHLQQLLTFEQDQK
+36 RQLHQLLTFDQDQK
-50 RARHGIQSL
+50 RARHAIQSL
-59 KVFLDGFN
+59 KVFLDGFSSDDGN
-67 SGTGDNDARFALLR
+67 NKDRFALLK
-81 EYLEASRPRDSTGD
+81 EYLDAARPRDTSE
-95 DAVYLSDVMET
+95 DAVYLADVMEI
-106 WSYGAQVN
+106 WSFGAQAH
-114 NEAMMSAVPA
+114 NEAIMSAVPA

-132 VSQSLQLLPHALD
+132 VSQSLELLPHAMD
-145 IARTL
+145 VARTL

-155 LKLIAKCLSAPK
+155 LKLISRNLSAPK
-167 GSGYVI
+167 GSGYII
-173 SPTLRLMRELVTLDG
+173 SPTLRLLREIVTLDG
-188 GTLARRVFRARDHTF
+188 GTLAKRVFRARDSTF

-214 LGADGERGG
+214 LSEGL
-223 GVVEDPSKPSV
+223 EDPSKPSV

-240 LFLSCLKFLPSEAKK
+240 LFLSCLKFLPAEAKK

-264 SHLTFLIK
+264 SHLTFLLK
-272 DDPPFLIV
+272 DDPPFLIL
-280 ELLAALKKSVLLD
+280 EMLGALKKYVLLD
-293 EKLPREVK
+293 DKVPREVK
-301 FRTFNTKTLDR
+301 FRAFNTKTLDR
-312 LAGLYTYRHDV
+312 LAGLYAYRHDV
-323 EGDDQPSVRESVHE
+323 EGDDKPSVRESVHE
-337 FLLYTCTTPGAGVLY
+337 FLVYTCTSPGAGVLY

-365 AAQDVKSLDDYAL
+365 AAQDVKSLDDLGL
-378 ERVAWMDKYKDDIAV
+378 ERVAWMDKYKDEIAV

-417 VAIFQSAP
+417 VAIFQAAP

-431 FINNKSFTFEPKLS
+431 FLNNKSFTFEPKLS

-462 LPPHYGPTTGY
+462 LPPHFGPTAGY
-473 RRVPPPTSILLDNIL
+473 RRVPPPTSILLDNVL

-500 LSSKSTLV
+500 LSNKSTLI
-508 SFFAVRILVLAL
+508 SFFAIRILVLAL

-537 KSTWET
+537 KSTWNT

-555 IPDMKEVTKCYKAMA
+555 IPDMKEITKCYKAMA

-606 VNSLTRL
+606 VNSLNRL
-613 DSRADEP
+613 DSRSEEP
-620 QNQALA
+620 QNQAIA

-635 IAGYSPGMRWFAKT
+635 IAGYSPGMRWFAKA

-662 FYVEA
+662 FYVEN
-667 AQGRPKLKEVL
+667 AQGGKKLKEVL

-689 QKTGLVPLLCA
+689 QATGLTPLFRA
-700 ARELKKSGKSRNLD
+700 VKDLKKRGKLTNLD
-714 LIWEFVDNCAGRCAA
+714 FLWGYLDNCAGRCAA
-729 SPLKYVDLMQESATQ
+729 SPLKYLDLMQESVDSRSQ
-744 GGDEVFA
+744 SQDDVSA
-751 SLLLATMAEQLSFV
+751 SLILAAMVEQLPFV
-765 ADKATDKKDL
+765 ADKTTNKKEL
-775 ELLSKFLTVL
+775 ELLSKFLTVI
-785 LSCAQ
+785 LSCAK
-790 TKGETKA
+790 TKGETPAA
-797 VISAFAKKMTEVL
+797 VDALAEKMTGVL
-810 GDRASAVIP
+810 SGRAPAVIP
-819 KTDKAFLNGEPG
+819 NADSTL
-831 DEATVAD
+831 D
-838 DAGPQLQRQNTSAN
+838 DASEEADTTEDLAHKSEGQKVTSGELDAS
-852 DEEMDKHSLEVIL
+852 SLEAIL
-865 DVSYEL
+865 DVPYAL
-871 DDDNSALLKWNSKS
+871 DEDNSALLKWNSKS
-885 VEDLVDEG
+885 VEDLIDEG
-893 YAAALIRLLWSEHG
+893 HAVALIRLLWSEHA

-927 NYEEKDQI
+927 SYEEKEQI
-935 WLLLSE
+935 WLMLSE

-946 RALVTRGPVA
+946 RILVTRGPVA

-962 AIASLEVLKNPLHCL
+962 AISALEVLKNPLHCL
-977 YAKVNSFLTRG
+977 YAKVNTFLTRG
-988 PVWQHDKVPLAH
+988 PVWQQDKVPLAH

-1006 PSEDD
+1006 PSDDD

-1022 YLLDGLRT
+1022 YLLDGLRN
-1030 PADLAVYHQK
+1030 PSDLAVFHQK

-1060 TRILRILW
+1060 TRILRILY

-1091 VQEARCGG
+1091 AQEARFAQ
-1099 GSGSGGGVEKVD
+1099 SGDEE
-1111 ADTRETKR
+1111 TRK

-1127 VWETCDQERVGEW
+1127 VWETCDQQRVAEW
-1140 SRKGVPL
+1140 SRGGIPL
-1147 GLEG
+1147 AVEA

>member
-1 MPKRP
+1 MAKRP
-6 SRGGFEG
+6 SRGLEG
-13 ADATRKRQKIVHEAP
+13 ADASRKRQKVVHEAP
-28 TFEEVASA
+28 TFEEINHS
-36 RHLQQLLTFEQDQK
+36 RHLQQLLTFDQDQK
-50 RARHGIQSL
+50 RARHGIQSF
-59 KVFLDGFN
+59 KVFLDGFS
-67 SGTGDNDARFALLR
+67 SGNGDNKDRFTTLR
-81 EYLEASRPRDSTGD
+81 EYLDAARPRDTSEN
-95 DAVYLSDVMET
+95 AVYLGDIMET

-132 VSQSLQLLPHALD
+132 ASQTLELLPRALD

-155 LKLIAKCLSAPK
+155 LKLIARCLSAPK

-173 SPTLRLMRELVTLDG
+173 SPTLRLVRELVMLDG
-188 GTLARRVFRARDHTF
+188 GTLAKRVFRARDHTF

-214 LGADGERGG
+214 LAGAADGEKSSSI
-223 GVVEDPSKPSV
+223 EDPSRPSV
-234 RTNAIK
+234 RTNAIR
-240 LFLSCLKFLPSEAKK
+240 LFLSCLKFLPAEAKK
-255 ELLMLKEVF
+255 EMLMLKEVF
-264 SHLTFLIK
+264 SHLTFLLK
-272 DDPPFLIV
+272 DDPPYLIL
-280 ELLAALKKSVLLD
+280 EMLAALKKHVLLD
-293 EKLPREVK
+293 DKLPREVK

-312 LAGLYTYRHDV
+312 LAGLYAYRHDV
-323 EGDDQPSVRESVHE
+323 EGDDKPAVRDAVHE

-365 AAQDVKSLDDYAL
+365 AAQDVKSLDDYGL

-417 VAIFQSAP
+417 VAIFQAAP

-431 FINNKSFTFEPKLS
+431 FLNNKSFTFEPKLS

-508 SFFAVRILVLAL
+508 SFFAIRILVLAL
-520 QKLQVA
+520 QKLEIA
-526 LKMHREAAESS
+526 LNMHREAAESS
-537 KSTWET
+537 KSTWEM
-543 ASRKLIDEFCQK
+543 AARKLIDEFCQK

-589 VIPQVALRAN
+589 VIPQIALRAN

-613 DSRADEP
+613 DSRAEEP

-662 FYVEA
+662 FYVEN
-667 AQGRPKLKEVL
+667 AQGRSKLKEVL

-689 QKTGLVPLLCA
+689 QQTGLTPLLRA
-700 ARELKKSGKSRNLD
+700 ARELKKGGESRNLD
-714 LIWEFVDNCAGRCAA
+714 LVWEHLDNCTGRCAA
-729 SPLKYVDLMQESATQ
+729 SPLKYVDLMQESVSEGQ
-744 GGDEVFA
+744 EGNSA
-751 SLLLATMAEQLSFV
+751 SLILATMVEQLPFT
-765 ADKATDKKDL
+765 AEKASDVKGLKH
-775 ELLSKFLTVL
+775 LSKFLTVL

-790 TKGETKA
+790 TKGEAPA
-797 VISAFAKKMTEVL
+797 VIGAFALKMTEILAGRAPAVVPKDDDTL
-810 GDRASAVIP
+810 LEGETGDDAASGVNGGGPQRQKPVIV
-819 KTDKAFLNGEPG
+819 NGEL
-831 DEATVAD
+831 D
-838 DAGPQLQRQNTSAN
+838 DS
-852 DEEMDKHSLEVIL
+852 SLEAIL
-865 DVSYEL
+865 DVPFGPDE
-871 DDDNSALLKWNSKS
+871 DNSALLKWNSKS

-893 YAAALIRLLWSEHG
+893 YAAALIRLLWSEHV

-914 TNILKMA
+914 TSIMKMA
-921 AKFKES
+921 VKFKES
-927 NYEEKDQI
+927 TYEEKDQI

-946 RALVTRGPVA
+946 RVLVTRGPVA

-962 AIASLEVLKNPLHCL
+962 AISALEVLKNPLHCL
-977 YAKVNSFLTRG
+977 YPKVNSFLTRG

-1006 PSEDD
+1006 PSDD
-1011 RYYTEVSWLLA
+1011 DKYYTEVSWLLA

-1045 IFALAGN
+1045 VFALAGN

-1060 TRILRILW
+1060 TRILRVLW

-1091 VQEARCGG
+1091 AQEARCEGG
-1099 GSGSGGGVEKVD
+1099 GEASGENKVERID
-1111 ADTRETKR
+1111 ADSRETRR

-1140 SRKGVPL
+1140 SRKGIPSA
-1147 GLEG
+1147 LEA